1 MDYKLYLKF
10 YHRGEEFEVAAVVI
24 SADSKNKAIEDA
36 IDEAYFHLSETNPD
50 IDGEHLDCIEHRL
63 LSDSHRDLEWFD
75 YSHEVSDTV
84 TIYD

>member
-1 MDYKLYLKF
+1 MDYELYLKF
-10 YHRGEEFEVAAVVI
+10 EYDGEEIEVAAVVI
-24 SADSKNKAIEDA
+24 SADSKNKAIESA

-50 IDGEHLDCIEHRL
+50 IDGEYLDCIEWSL
-63 LSDSHRDLEWFD
+63 LADSPRDLDWFD